1 MKTIY
6 IFKPA
11 RWSWLG
17 IVHFLG
23 RESWCSPWEKEGAMG
38 SCGIQQVNG
47 MDWTSNIQARGSL
60 HDSRHSQKGS
70 PIKNHVPYFWI
81 MLELFEQD
89 AKPSILKWLQTY
101 RYTVIFFKTLAI
113 LPPLLLLS
121 NFDVPD
127 KSKVLPSK
135 WSTFV
140 HCLHLGWDNREINVH
155 CIKGGA
161 YIETHDR
168 KMKSDAL
175 TQRNGSDTWT
185 TAKGL

>member
-1 MKTIY
+1 MKNTY

-23 RESWCSPWEKEGAMG
+23 RESWYSPREKEGAMG
-38 SCGIQQVNG
+38 SCGIRQVNG
-47 MDWTSNIQARGSL
+47 MDWTSTMQARGSL
-60 HDSRHSQKGS
+60 RNSRRSRKGS
-70 PIKNHVPYFWI
+70 PIKTHVPYFWI

-101 RYTVIFFKTLAI
+101 GYTVIFFKTLAI

-127 KSKVLPSK
+127 TKSCPLNDGAPLYTAYVWAGTTEKSMCTALKV
-135 WSTFV
+135 
-140 HCLHLGWDNREINVH
+140 G
-155 CIKGGA
+155 
-161 YIETHDR
+161 
-168 KMKSDAL
+168 L
-175 TQRNGSDTWT
+175 T
-185 TAKGL
+185 